1 MVTRWSRAKT
11 ATVGCSLAAILL
23 LGFLIITKRT
33 NPYDVLTVEA
43 IPKFLQV
50 SVSFICVDYLWW
62 SLAPS
67 EAPPP
72 LSLSVYSN
80 QKSW

>member
-11 ATVGCSLAAILL
+11 AAVGCSLAAILL

-33 NPYDVLTVEA
+33 DRYDVLTVEA

-50 SVSFICVDYLWW
+50 SL
-62 SLAPS
+62 
-67 EAPPP
+67 
-72 LSLSVYSN
+72 
-80 QKSW
+80 